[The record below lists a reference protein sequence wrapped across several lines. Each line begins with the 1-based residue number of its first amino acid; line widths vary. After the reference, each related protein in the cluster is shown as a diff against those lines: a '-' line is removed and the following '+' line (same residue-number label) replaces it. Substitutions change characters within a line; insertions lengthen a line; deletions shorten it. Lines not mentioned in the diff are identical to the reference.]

1 MKVRELTIGTVACAI
16 GAAASAVQP
25 YSVDAGSWIQAEA
38 IGSNNPFV
46 WYGAAYLPI
55 TGPSQFVN
63 TSKHNVYI
71 NQNGF
76 LAYVVEM
83 SVGWYQYGPGVQVGL
98 RGGLRFTPLV
108 PNLSYT
114 FNGFMNI
121 VQTGSPASSTA
132 TSLVTLKP
140 YPSGTPVLYANGLS
154 FPGPG
159 PLWTPSTP
167 FAGTQSGNLT
177 MGVQYELLYDFTL
190 VAYHGGDTAMD
201 YSVKLKN
208 NPFFQMLLFQRPC
221 QGDLNGDGYVDDSD
235 FVVFAT
241 AYNIFD
247 CADPLMPAG
256 CPSDLNGDGYVDD
269 TDFVIFAGMYE
280 NLLCP

>member
-1 MKVRELTIGTVACAI
+1 MLKWSWIAPL
-16 GAAASAVQP
+16 AAGFASHAMGVQP
-25 YSVDAGSWIQAEA
+25 CSVDAGSWIQAEA
-38 IGSNNPFV
+38 IGSNNPGVF
-46 WYGAAYLPI
+46 YGAAYLPI
-55 TGPSQFVN
+55 TGPSQFVI
-63 TSKHNVYI
+63 TSKHNVTI

-76 LAYVVEM
+76 LSYVVEM
-83 SVGWYQYGPGVQVGL
+83 SAGWYGFGPGAQVGL

-121 VQTGSPASSTA
+121 VETGSPASTSSS
-132 TSLVTLKP
+132 SLVTLKP
-140 YPSGTPVLYANGLS
+140 YPSGTPVLYANGVS
-154 FPGPG
+154 FPGSG
-159 PLWTPSTP
+159 ALWTPSTP

-190 VAYHGGDTAMD
+190 VAYHGGDTMMD

-221 QGDLNGDGYVDDSD
+221 QGDLNGDGFVDDSD
-235 FVVFAT
+235 FVLFAT

-256 CPSDLNGDGYVDD
+256 CPGDLNGDGSVDD
-269 TDFVIFAGMYE
+269 ADFVIFAGMYE
-280 NLLCP
+280 MLLCP